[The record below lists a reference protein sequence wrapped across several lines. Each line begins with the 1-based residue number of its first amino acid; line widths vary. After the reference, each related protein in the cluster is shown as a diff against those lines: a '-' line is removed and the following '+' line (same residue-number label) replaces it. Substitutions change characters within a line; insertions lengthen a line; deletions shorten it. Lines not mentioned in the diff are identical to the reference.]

1 MNDILSQII
10 AYSPN
15 KIDTETKA
23 RAMVQGPRNMYN
35 QGQLVQPNADG
46 SRPGYSGNKGYV
58 KPLSPELEKLFN
70 KTNPGEEWG
79 KGKFSDERARGNWK
93 NDAPRKQKILN
104 TTSNL
109 ITQEELA
116 KILTEE
122 LGEEISGLKIMGKY
136 GVGQRTKFS
145 EIIEDRLFKGTYG
158 SIKGGKNVGGSLRYF
173 KKPSK
178 NDIKKILKSGTLG
191 DVRINSLNTN
201 TVKNIKYL
209 NKKYG
214 DIYKAGNIPDI
225 KLVMKG
231 TNMTEQSAGTATAR
245 LAQIYNGHK
254 FNNENLKGIRVNK
267 NTASKMFEIMDK
279 SPFGNPYRNGLYKAS
294 LTTIDEKLGNET
306 GTFES
311 LKKKATKILKE
322 NKIPVYDFK
331 KGKKAFGFNI
341 NEIAGVTGSAKSKA
355 AEFSQFIDVMEG
367 NLNQKTL
374 ANFQGQLSIARQNI
388 EGDKSL
394 LSSESK
400 RINKLARN
408 LEGQYDIELPRLRDP
423 DATKYFSPKRIKELN
438 AQGINV
444 VKAAERA
451 GYTVEMP
458 KKAMTINE
466 FIDPKNTDQIKTLL
480 ADLGCPKSLQKAS
493 GGRIKYNKGTSCA
506 IKGREVLEKGLKNG
520 FKESDQVLAN
530 TILKSGRF
538 LKDMVS
544 LRGLFGPA
552 ALALTAL
559 TEAGFVASD
568 AISGGKSFREA
579 IGDSAF
585 NYLLGDKTK
594 INSEEEFIKRI
605 KNIPGSPSQGFR
617 GVTDE
622 DIGKMQYFKSIMND
636 IQTGSK
642 NYNTIKDLEKKI
654 EDNTLNQQVP
664 EFSDQSFQLNTQL
677 DKAQAENQDYFRTDK
692 TGQIQNYFKPKE
704 DGTIPAVQGAEALQK
719 ATLMAKQDQLNDAYR
734 SSPKGLESLKKEKRD
749 IAYELYKMNNPTKP
763 TGYEDAVP
771 SEMSYI
777 MSKIKNEPN
786 NNYGLFGPAK
796 LMEGG
801 IASLNVKK

>member
-1 MNDILSQII
+1 MEYDIE
-10 AYSPN
+10 
-15 KIDTETKA
+15 KILYTFEDDYNPSS
-23 RAMVQGPRNMYN
+23 MDQGPRTMFNK
-35 QGQLVQPNADG
+35 GQLVQPSGDG

-214 DIYKAGNIPDI
+214 DIYKAGNVPDI

-374 ANFQGQLSIARQNI
+374 ANFQGQLSIARQSI
-388 EGDKSL
+388 EKNPDM

-400 RINKLARN
+400 RINKLARS
-408 LEGQYDIELPRLRDP
+408 LESQYDIELPRLRDP

-520 FKESDQVLAN
+520 FPKNQQGDLARK
-530 TILKSGRF
+530 ILGSGKF
-538 LKDMVS
+538 LKDAVS

-552 ALALTAL
+552 ALAFTVAA
-559 TEAGFVASD
+559 EAGFVGYDMLST
-568 AISGGKSFREA
+568 GKSFKEA
-579 IGDSAF
+579 VGSSLF
-585 NYLLGDKTK
+585 NYMLGDKTK
-594 INSEEEFIKRI
+594 IDSVEERDKRMVAEGMTPEQMGKIK
-605 KNIPGSPSQGFR
+605 
-617 GVTDE
+617 
-622 DIGKMQYFKSIMND
+622 YFESMMD
-636 IQTGSK
+636 DMQTGFS
-642 NYNTIKDLEKKI
+642 NYDNIKDLEKKI
-654 EDNTLNQQVP
+654 EENTLNQKIDPQL
-664 EFSDQSFQLNTQL
+664 FSDQAFQLNTQL
-677 DKAQAENQDYFRTDK
+677 DKAQADNQDYFRTNRV
-692 TGQIQNYFKPKE
+692 GELENYFTPKE
-704 DGTIPAVQGAEALQK
+704 DGTIPFVEGSDTLQEGLRRNEL
-719 ATLMAKQDQLNDAYR
+719 AQLQSVDNPLQSR
-734 SSPKGLESLKKEKRD
+734 KGDEKR
-749 IAYELYKMNNPTKP
+749 AARKRELMLQNPDVRNYMGSYP
-763 TGYEDAVP
+763 T
-771 SEMSYI
+771 
-777 MSKIKNEPN
+777 
-786 NNYGLFGPAK
+786 NYGF
-796 LMEGG
+796 MEGG